1 MTDGPERLGLAAEPE
16 TVPVAAGTLV
26 LPTLISFLPIA
37 SLATLYFV
45 LPVLAPALMAQVDRP
60 AADYGW
66 LGGAIGAGSVCFY
79 FVSHAIT
86 PVLGPV
92 GALRLGLLISI
103 AGGLLLLSGLWP
115 LMLIGGALTGFGY
128 GTTTPAGS
136 QILADFT
143 PKSAWGT
150 LFSVRQAGVP
160 AGGVLAASI
169 AYYTLQG
176 YGWAAPLTGALIPVA
191 LTTLFLFNTPPR
203 YNRARLLEPFS
214 AGKLFDWQNIVRPV
228 RNIRQVDGLPTLVAA
243 GTGLAMG
250 HGAVTQFLVIYLN
263 SALSLSVTRCALL
276 FAIMQSCAIAGRV
289 VIGTL
294 ADRFTSP
301 MMALRMLAPL
311 SALACITLASFDP
324 QWSEAWQITA
334 TVAIGLSVGTWNGLY
349 LAEIARRSP
358 SSQISS
364 ATASSAVFTFLS
376 YMITPPLVGALA
388 MHIGWRP
395 TFALI
400 ALAPLSAGLLLW
412 LPSMRRDTK

>member
-1 MTDGPERLGLAAEPE
+1 VTEGSERLELATEPK
-16 TVPVAAGTLV
+16 TVPVAAGSVV
-26 LPTLISFLPIA
+26 LPTLISLLPIA

-45 LPVLAPALMAQVDRP
+45 LPVLAPALMAHVERP

-79 FVSHAIT
+79 FLNHAIT

-92 GALRLGLLISI
+92 GALRFGLLISI
-103 AGGLLLLSGLWP
+103 VGGMLLLSGLWP

-150 LFSVRQAGVP
+150 LFSIRQAGVP

-169 AYYTLQG
+169 AYFSLQD
-176 YGWAAPLTGALIPVA
+176 YGWAAPLMGALIPVA
-191 LTTLFLFNTPPR
+191 LTTLFLFNTPQR
-203 YNRARLLEPFS
+203 YNQARLPEAFS
-214 AGKLFDWQNIVRPV
+214 AGKLFDWRNIARPI
-228 RNIRQVDGLPTLVAA
+228 RNIRQVDGLAVLVAA
-243 GTGLAMG
+243 GAGLAMG
-250 HGAVTQFLVIYLN
+250 HGAVTQFLVIYL
-263 SALSLSVTRCALL
+263 SSGLGLPVARGAVL
-276 FAIMQSCAIAGRV
+276 FAVMQACAIAGRII
-289 VIGTL
+289 IGAL
-294 ADRFTSP
+294 ADRFASP
-301 MMALRMLAPL
+301 MLALRLLAPL
-311 SALACITLASFDP
+311 SAFACVTLALFDP
-324 QWSEAWQITA
+324 DWSWAWQITA
-334 TVAIGLSVGTWNGLY
+334 TVIMGVSVGTWNGLY
-349 LAEIARRSP
+349 LAEVARRSP

-388 MHIGWRP
+388 TLVGWRP

-412 LPSMRRDTK
+412 LPSARGTTR